1 MGEWIETHRSM
12 VTAWDCDHQGHM
24 NTVQYY
30 AKFDQAGWHMI
41 QRSGIT
47 RERLESEGLGFVDVR
62 VEIDFIAEMLV
73 NDPLMIESGIEK
85 LGRSSVTFR
94 SRMRNVTTGT
104 VTARARCTTLC
115 FDLGNRVKKSIP
127 DDIRILLERLTIT
140 DD

>member
-12 VTAWDCDHQGHM
+12 VTALGLRPPGSHEYGAVLRQIRPGGLAHD
-24 NTVQYY
+24 
-30 AKFDQAGWHMI
+30 

>member
-1 MGEWIETHRSM
+1 MGGWIETHRAM
-12 VTAWDCDHQGHM
+12 VTTWDCDHQGHM
-24 NTVQYY
+24 NAVQYY

-47 RERLESEGLGFVDVR
+47 RERLEGEGLGFVDVR

-73 NDPLMIESGIEK
+73 NDPLVIESGIEK

-94 SRMRNVTTGT
+94 SIMRNVTTGT
-104 VTARARCTTLC
+104 LTARARCTTLC
-115 FDLGNRVKKSIP
+115 FDLGKRAKIAIP
-127 DDIRILLERLTIT
+127 DDIRTLLERLTIT